1 MSCDSSLLEILDFS
15 NFSYYKIYSLV
26 LSKNNS
32 KIAHNSEKIQTN
44 TLVNKGY
51 VMLPV

>member
-15 NFSYYKIYSLV
+15 SFSYYKMESLD

-32 KIAHNSEKIQTN
+32 IIAHRSEKIQTN